1 MTMNTVVIYYSLEG
15 NTELIANMIA
25 KKTGADT
32 IKLNPQKQY
41 PTEGFGKFFWGG
53 KSVFFKEKPKLLN
66 KNIDLSKYSNIII
79 GTPIWAGSF
88 TPPINTFL
96 QDTKIENKNIYLFAC
111 HAGGG
116 TEKCFKKMEDILQN
130 NTIKKTI
137 EFVNPGKQDN
147 TKVEEMI
154 TGFCEGLC

>member
-1 MTMNTVVIYYSLEG
+1 MSTVVVYYSLEG
-15 NTELIANMIA
+15 NVELIADLIS

-41 PTEGFGKFFWGG
+41 PKEGFGKFFWGG

-66 KNIDLSKYSNIII
+66 GNLNLGKYTNIII

-96 QDTKIENKNIYLFAC
+96 LDNKIENKNIYLYAC

-116 TEKCFKKMEDILQN
+116 TDKCFKKIGEILKGN
-130 NTIKKTI
+130 KIIRTVDFVDPKKLDQKAVD
-137 EFVNPGKQDN
+137 E
-147 TKVEEMI
+147 KVSA
-154 TGFCEGLC
+154 FCAGL